1 MNNEFKS
8 IDDLKKYYSFVKS
21 LIPKKGRKL
30 IDAKINKLEKK
41 AIDLK
46 KIYGVQTSKNVKE
59 NLEN

>member
-46 KIYGVQTSKNVKE
+46 KIYGVQT
-59 NLEN
+59 